1 MGGFRIRV
9 DQEYLKFSSAHFLL
23 FEHGQ
28 CEHVHGHN
36 YRAWVELE
44 GSLEA
49 NDYVFDFIAVM
60 PMMRKICDRLDH
72 RVLLP
77 TENAA
82 LTIRKGNAVIDA
94 TFHQK
99 QYRFP
104 AEDVVLLPIHNT
116 TAELL
121 ARYICGE
128 MKQELKA
135 ASGAAQLTWIRV
147 GVQESFG
154 QEASYEEAFSEP
166 PPDGPGLPS

>member
-9 DQEYLKFSSAHFLL
+9 DQDYLKFSSAHFLL

-44 GSLEA
+44 GSLEP
-49 NDYVFDFIAVM
+49 NDYVFDFIAVKPLM
-60 PMMRKICDRLDH
+60 KRICDRLDH

-77 TENAA
+77 TENAE
-82 LTIRKGNAVIDA
+82 LTIKKGGSVIDA
-94 TFHQK
+94 TFREK

-128 MKQELKA
+128 IKKELKA
-135 ASGAAQLTWIRV
+135 GTRAEQLTWIRV

-154 QEASYEEAFSEP
+154 QEASYEEPFSEP
-166 PPDGPGLPS
+166 APDEPGLPS

>member
-9 DQEYLKFSSAHFLL
+9 DQDYLKFSSAHFLL

-44 GSLEA
+44 GSLET
-49 NDYVFDFIAVM
+49 NDYVFDFIAVKPLM
-60 PMMRKICDRLDH
+60 KKICDRLDH

-77 TENAA
+77 TENAEMKIMQA
-82 LTIRKGNAVIDA
+82 GSVIDA
-94 TFHQK
+94 TYHGK

-128 MKQELKA
+128 MKRELKA
-135 ASGAAQLTWIRV
+135 GSGAAQLTWIRV

-154 QEASYEEAFSEP
+154 QEASYGEPFNEARPGE
-166 PPDGPGLPS
+166 PGLPC

>member
-1 MGGFRIRV
+1 MAGFRIRV
-9 DQEYLKFSSAHFLL
+9 DQDYLKFSSAHFLL

-36 YRAWVELE
+36 YRAWVELA
-44 GSLEA
+44 GSLEP
-49 NDYVFDFIAVM
+49 NDYVFDFIAVKPLM
-60 PMMRKICDRLDH
+60 KKICDRLDH

-77 TENAA
+77 TENAE
-82 LTIRKGNAVIDA
+82 LKITKGVSVIDA
-94 TFHQK
+94 TFRDK

-104 AEDVVLLPIHNT
+104 AGDVVLLPIHNT

-128 MKQELKA
+128 MKKELKA
-135 ASGAAQLTWIRV
+135 GSGAAHVTRITV

-154 QEASYEEAFSEP
+154 QEASYEEAF
-166 PPDGPGLPS
+166 